1 MCGALGPRRDP
12 SSTFALQPQTG
23 AVEET
28 PPPSPPARSDLAIIS
43 IHFFIFPSPITAA
56 LLSGDRTNRCV
67 RDGEAP
73 TGGLVA
79 EHDLRKSQ
87 QSDFG
92 GADHLGASLST
103 RFLFIHTFFLV
114 CIGCSGDLF

>member
-12 SSTFALQPQTG
+12 SSTFALQPQTE
-23 AVEET
+23 AVED
-28 PPPSPPARSDLAIIS
+28 PPPPGRIWPLYPYIS
-43 IHFFIFPSPITAA
+43 FFFSPITAA

-67 RDGEAP
+67 WDGEAP

-92 GADHLGASLST
+92 GKKERG
-103 RFLFIHTFFLV
+103 
-114 CIGCSGDLF
+114 

>member
-28 PPPSPPARSDLAIIS
+28 PPPPRPVGSGHY
-43 IHFFIFPSPITAA
+43 IHTFLFFPSPITAA

-67 RDGEAP
+67 WDGEAP

-92 GADHLGASLST
+92 GKKKRG
-103 RFLFIHTFFLV
+103 
-114 CIGCSGDLF
+114 